1 MASPAQSRPQYQ
13 FGVYTV
19 DLQACEVRKLG
30 TRLIVQERPFQLLLA
45 LLERPGEVVTREE
58 LRRQLWPEGTFVDFD
73 HNISSAVNKLR
84 TALND
89 SAKHPS
95 YVETVGRRGYRF
107 IGDVKQILASPR
119 EATHPAPLAI
129 GEPSA
134 PPSTRWRVPRW
145 TLLLATLIL
154 VAASAGYLRWTD
166 SRSPVPAPGR
176 VMLAVLPFENLT
188 GDATQ
193 EYFSDGL
200 TEEMITQLGRL
211 DPERLGVIG
220 RASVN
225 SYKTHQKPLDQM
237 GRELG
242 VQYVLE
248 GSVQRESGNVRVT
261 AQLVQVKDQTQI
273 WARQYDRQLKNL
285 LALQG
290 EITGEIAS
298 QIDLTLGRRVRP
310 GNVTS
315 PRVANESYE
324 AYDLYLRGRYEWN
337 KRNADGFAQ
346 AIAYFQQAIAKDPS
360 NARAYAGLADT
371 YALMSTY
378 NYDPPKELMP
388 KAREAALRALHID
401 EKLAQAH
408 TSLGLIAEFYDW
420 DFASAEKE
428 FRRAIELDPNYPTG
442 HQWYAEFLANQ
453 GKFPQALAESERA
466 RQLDPLS
473 LIITTD
479 YGAILYYSR
488 QYDRAIEVFEGVLA
502 TDPAFSRAHMVVP
515 AYA

>member
-1 MASPAQSRPQYQ
+1 MSICSSPCKLLDLRELIAPITTPRMVLKWLTSPCRANPMASPARSRPQYQ
-13 FGVYTV
+13 FGVYIV
-19 DLQACEVRKLG
+19 DLQACELRKLG
-30 TRLIVQERPFQLLLA
+30 SRIVLQERPFQLLLA
-45 LLERPGEVVTREE
+45 LLERPGDVVTREE
-58 LRRQLWPEGTFVDFD
+58 LRQQLWPDGTFVDFD

-84 TALND
+84 TALSD

-107 IGDVKQILASPR
+107 IGDVKQVAASPPEVVR
-119 EATHPAPLAI
+119 PASLAI

-134 PPSTRWRVPRW
+134 PPPSARWQVRRW
-145 TLLLATLIL
+145 ALTATLIF
-154 VAASAGYLRWTD
+154 VSALALYLRW
-166 SRSPVPAPGR
+166 SNFRPPNPATSGR

-188 GDATQ
+188 GDTSQ

-225 SYKTHQKPLDQM
+225 SYKTHQKPLDQV

-261 AQLVQVKDQTQI
+261 AHLVQVKDQTQI

-298 QIDLTLGRRVRP
+298 QIDLTLGRRVRA

-315 PRVANESYE
+315 PRVGDESYE

-337 KRNADGFAQ
+337 KRSANGFAQ
-346 AIAYFQQAIAKDPS
+346 AISYVKQAIANDPS

-371 YALMSTY
+371 YALISTY
-378 NYDPPKELMP
+378 NLDPAKEIMA
-388 KAREAALRALHID
+388 KAWEAALHALHVG
-401 EKLAQAH
+401 ERLADAH
-408 TSLGLIAEFYDW
+408 TLLGLIADFYDW
-420 DFASAEKE
+420 DFPAAARA
-428 FRRAIELDPNYPTG
+428 FRRASELDPNYPTR
-442 HQWYAEFLANQ
+442 HHCYAEFLSYQ
-453 GKFPQALAESERA
+453 GRVPQAL
-466 RQLDPLS
+466 
-473 LIITTD
+473 
-479 YGAILYYSR
+479 
-488 QYDRAIEVFEGVLA
+488 
-502 TDPAFSRAHMVVP
+502 
-515 AYA
+515 

>member
-19 DLQACEVRKLG
+19 DLQACELRKLG
-30 TRLIVQERPFQLLLA
+30 SRIVLQERPFQLLLA

-58 LRRQLWPEGTFVDFD
+58 LRQQLWPDGTFVDFD

-84 TALND
+84 TALSD

-107 IGDVKQILASPR
+107 IGDVKQVAPSPPEVVRPAS
-119 EATHPAPLAI
+119 LAI

-134 PPSTRWRVPRW
+134 PPPSARWQVRRW
-145 TLLLATLIL
+145 ALLLTALIFVSAL
-154 VAASAGYLRWTD
+154 AGYLRWSD
-166 SRSPVPAPGR
+166 SRPPAPAAGR

-188 GDATQ
+188 GDTSQ

-225 SYKTHQKPLDQM
+225 SYKTHQKPLDQV

-290 EITGEIAS
+290 EITGEIAT
-298 QIDLTLGRRVRP
+298 QIDLTLGSHVRS

-315 PRVANESYE
+315 PSVANESYE

-360 NARAYAGLADT
+360 NAPAYAGLADT

-378 NYDPPKELMP
+378 NLDPPKELMP
-388 KAREAALRALHID
+388 KAREAALRALQID
-401 EKLAQAH
+401 EELAAAH
-408 TSLGLIAEFYDW
+408 
-420 DFASAEKE
+420 
-428 FRRAIELDPNYPTG
+428 P
-442 HQWYAEFLANQ
+442 
-453 GKFPQALAESERA
+453 
-466 RQLDPLS
+466 
-473 LIITTD
+473 
-479 YGAILYYSR
+479 
-488 QYDRAIEVFEGVLA
+488 
-502 TDPAFSRAHMVVP
+502 
-515 AYA
+515 

>member
-19 DLQACEVRKLG
+19 DLQACELRKLG
-30 TRLIVQERPFQLLLA
+30 SRIVLQERPFQLLLA
-45 LLERPGEVVTREE
+45 LLERPGDVVTREE
-58 LRRQLWPEGTFVDFD
+58 LRQQLWPDGTFVDFD

-84 TALND
+84 TALSD

-95 YVETVGRRGYRF
+95 YVETVGRHGYRF
-107 IGDVKQILASPR
+107 IGDVKQVA
-119 EATHPAPLAI
+119 ATVPAARPI
-129 GEPSA
+129 PSA
-134 PPSTRWRVPRW
+134 VGEAAVPFPSKRGLIPRW
-145 TLLLATLIL
+145 ALLLTALIFVSAL
-154 VAASAGYLRWTD
+154 AGYLRWSN
-166 SRSPVPAPGR
+166 SRPPAPAAGR

-188 GDATQ
+188 GDTSQ

-225 SYKTHQKPLDQM
+225 SYKTHQKPLDQV

-242 VQYVLE
+242 VQYVQE
-248 GSVQRESGNVRVT
+248 GSVQRESGNVSVT

-310 GNVTS
+310 GNITS
-315 PRVANESYE
+315 RRVANESYD
-324 AYDLYLRGRYEWN
+324 AYDLYLRGRCEWN
-337 KRNADGFAQ
+337 KRNAEGFAQ

-388 KAREAALRALHID
+388 KAREAALSALHID

-420 DFASAEKE
+420 DFATAEKE

-466 RQLDPLS
+466 R
-473 LIITTD
+473 
-479 YGAILYYSR
+479 
-488 QYDRAIEVFEGVLA
+488 
-502 TDPAFSRAHMVVP
+502 
-515 AYA
+515 